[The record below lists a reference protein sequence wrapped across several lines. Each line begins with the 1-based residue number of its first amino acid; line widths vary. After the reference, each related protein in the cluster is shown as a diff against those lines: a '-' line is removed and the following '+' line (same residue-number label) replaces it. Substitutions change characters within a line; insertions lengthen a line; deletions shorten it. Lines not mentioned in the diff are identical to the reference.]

1 LLHSAAELDVVR
13 AKAVADVTVAATRT
27 RVDHAVMHRNK
38 RSFAAMPN
46 KMPNTDRNLHPVNL
60 PAGWS
65 PSSWRGRPAM
75 QLPTYPDADELASVQ
90 RELRA
95 LPPLVTSWEI
105 MALKQHLAEAQEG
118 KRFLLQGGD
127 CAESFGECNSDVIS
141 NRLKVLLQMSLVL
154 VHGLRMPVVRV
165 GRFAGQYAKPRST
178 DTETVDGTTLP
189 SYRGDIVNAPEFTA
203 VARVPDPR
211 RMIKAHARS
220 AMTMNFVRALIDG
233 GFADLHHPEYWD
245 LGWVTHSPLADEYH
259 HMVAGIGDAVR
270 FMETLSGSEVH
281 NLNRV
286 DFYTSHEALLLPYE
300 EAQTRQVPRQWG
312 WFNLSAHFPWIGMRT
327 AALDGAHVEYFR
339 GIRNPIAVKVGPS
352 VTPDQLLKLID
363 VLNPDDEPGRLTL
376 IHRMGATSIAAKLP
390 ALLDAVRRDGRRVLW
405 VCDPMHGNTEST
417 ANGYKTRRFDN
428 IRSELEQAFEL
439 HAAAGTRLGGVHL
452 ELTGEDVTECLG
464 GARELT
470 ERDLERAYRSNVDPR
485 LNYEQALET
494 AMLIV
499 RKQAQIATPA

>member
-1 LLHSAAELDVVR
+1 MNSNERNLQAVHVPRDWAADSW
-13 AKAVADVTVAATRT
+13 RT
-27 RVDHAVMHRNK
+27 R
-38 RSFAAMPN
+38 
-46 KMPNTDRNLHPVNL
+46 
-60 PAGWS
+60 PAL
-65 PSSWRGRPAM
+65 
-75 QLPTYPDADELASVQ
+75 QLPVYPDAAALAEVQAELHG
-90 RELRA
+90 

-105 MALKQHLAEAQEG
+105 LALKQQLADAQEG
-118 KRFLLQGGD
+118 RRFLLQGGD
-127 CAESFGECNSDVIS
+127 CAESFRECSSAVIS

-154 VHGLRMPVVRV
+154 VHGLRLPVVRV
-165 GRFAGQYAKPRST
+165 GRFAGQYAKPRSV
-178 DTETVDGTTLP
+178 DSETIDGVTLP
-189 SYRGDIVNAPEFTA
+189 VYRGDIVNAPEFTPE
-203 VARVPDPR
+203 ARVADPR

-245 LGWVTHSPLADEYH
+245 LGWVKHSPLADDYQ

-270 FMETLSGSEVH
+270 FMETLSGSQVH

-312 WFNLSAHFPWIGMRT
+312 WFNLSTHFPWIGMRT

-339 GIRNPIAVKVGPS
+339 GIRNPVAVKIGPS
-352 VTPDQLLKLID
+352 TTPDQLLRLCEL
-363 VLNPDDEPGRLTL
+363 LNPDNEPGRLSL
-376 IHRMGATSIAAKLP
+376 IQRMGAAKVEEKLP
-390 ALLDAVRRDGRRVLW
+390 PLVQAVRRDGRRVLW
-405 VCDPMHGNTEST
+405 ICDPMHGNTEAT
-417 ANGYKTRRFDN
+417 INGYKTRRFAN
-428 IRSELEQAFEL
+428 IRSELERAFDL

-470 ERDLERAYRSNVDPR
+470 ETDLARAYRSTVDPR
-485 LNYEQALET
+485 LNYEQALEV

-499 RKQAQIATPA
+499 RKQVQLMRPASA